1 MNNKLTIKKGYF
13 LEWYFNTG
21 QDTEKT
27 IMRLELANDII
38 NKLFEI
44 DKVTTSIDD
53 IFEFA
58 NKDAIPLNY
67 CEEYLSEDTEEYIF
81 DRFTNNYNLKL
92 I

>member
-1 MNNKLTIKKGYF
+1 MKL
-13 LEWYFNTG
+13 
-21 QDTEKT
+21 
-27 IMRLELANDII
+27 
-38 NKLFEI
+38 
-44 DKVTTSIDD
+44 
-53 IFEFA
+53 